1 MRLLLMCASEVSEG
15 VEVME
20 GGRRKSDG
28 EEEEEEERRMK
39 ARLHDVNSPPA
50 HFRFRGEIC
59 IQAVSS
65 PDNRCS
71 RGGVCTL

>member
-20 GGRRKSDG
+20 GGRRKS
-28 EEEEEEERRMK
+28 EEEEGRMK
-39 ARLHDVNSPPA
+39 ARFHDANSSPA
-50 HFRFRGEIC
+50 RFRFGGESC
-59 IQAVSS
+59 IQALSL

-71 RGGVCTL
+71 RGDVFML

>member
-28 EEEEEEERRMK
+28 EEEEEEKGRM
-39 ARLHDVNSPPA
+39 NSS
-50 HFRFRGEIC
+50 HISGSEIKFVFGLFHC
-59 IQAVSS
+59 QTTGAM
-65 PDNRCS
+65 RQ
-71 RGGVCTL
+71 RK

>member
-20 GGRRKSDG
+20 GGRRKSDK
-28 EEEEEEERRMK
+28 EEEEEGRMK
-39 ARLHDVNSPPA
+39 ARFPDANSSPA
-50 HFRFRGEIC
+50 HFRFGGKIC

-71 RGGVCTL
+71 RGGVFRL